1 MNEREPDATEKGIR
15 FGCGALLGAL
25 VALPTA
31 GWLAEA
37 AFGPTGVAVLLS
49 ALLFG
54 WLALRF
60 GDRFW
65 GWVRHW
71 WL

>member
-37 AFGPTGVAVLLS
+37 AF
-49 ALLFG
+49 
-54 WLALRF
+54 
-60 GDRFW
+60 
-65 GWVRHW
+65 
-71 WL
+71 